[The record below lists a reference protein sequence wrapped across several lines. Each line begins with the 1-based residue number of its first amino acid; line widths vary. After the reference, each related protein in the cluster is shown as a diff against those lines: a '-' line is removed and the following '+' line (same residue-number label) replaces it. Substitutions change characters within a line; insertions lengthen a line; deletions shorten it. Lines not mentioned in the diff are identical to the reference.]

1 MKRGYFISFE
11 GMDGSGKSTQ
21 IRKLKEYFEDKDYQV
36 ILTRE
41 PGGTDI
47 GEKIR
52 QLILDPENIR
62 MTALTEAML
71 YAASRAQHVSEVIRP
86 AVDSGKVVICD
97 RFVDSSIAYQG
108 CGRGL
113 GECVDVINDYAV
125 DGYMPDLTFLLDI
138 VPGASTERIGN
149 REKDRIELEKQE
161 FHDAVYNG
169 YCELADAFPERIAK
183 IDASG
188 SIDEIQKKITDHI
201 EKLIGEENSF

>member
-52 QLILDPENIR
+52 QPILDPENIR

-169 YCELADAFPERIAK
+169 YSELADAFPERIAK

-188 SIDEIQKKITDHI
+188 SIDEIQKEITDHI
-201 EKLIGEENSF
+201 EKLIG

>member
-86 AVDSGKVVICD
+86 GCRQRKSRDMRQIRGFEYRISGMWTRSWRVRGCD
-97 RFVDSSIAYQG
+97 
-108 CGRGL
+108 
-113 GECVDVINDYAV
+113 
-125 DGYMPDLTFLLDI
+125 
-138 VPGASTERIGN
+138 
-149 REKDRIELEKQE
+149 K
-161 FHDAVYNG
+161 
-169 YCELADAFPERIAK
+169 
-183 IDASG
+183 
-188 SIDEIQKKITDHI
+188 
-201 EKLIGEENSF
+201 

>member
-1 MKRGYFISFE
+1 MRKGYFISFE
-11 GMDGSGKSTQ
+11 GVDGSGKSTQ
-21 IRKLKEYFEDKDYQV
+21 IKKLYEFFTAKGYEV
-36 ILTRE
+36 VLTRE

-52 QLILDPENIR
+52 EIILDKSNVD
-62 MTALTEAML
+62 MAYMTEALL
-71 YAASRAQHVSEVIRP
+71 YAASRAQHVTEVIAP
-86 AVDSGKVVICD
+86 AVEAGKIVICD

-188 SIDEIQKKITDHI
+188 SIDEIQKEITDHI
-201 EKLIGEENSF
+201 EKLIG